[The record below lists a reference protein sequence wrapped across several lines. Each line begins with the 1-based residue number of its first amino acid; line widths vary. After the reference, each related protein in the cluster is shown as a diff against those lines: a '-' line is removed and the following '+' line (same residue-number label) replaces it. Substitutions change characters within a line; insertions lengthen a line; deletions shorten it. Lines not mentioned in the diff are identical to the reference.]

1 MITFLL
7 AILMNAYQAFAY
19 ERSLVRILYK
29 NKKKENVNF
38 SNVNTPKNMVKRV
51 IDASQPHDYTFLQRM
66 IEKFVLT
73 FCCCCRDT
81 HCYKE
86 RKKRNEAHIKMKN
99 RLSSEVDV

>member
-51 IDASQPHDYTFLQRM
+51 IDAS
-66 IEKFVLT
+66 
-73 FCCCCRDT
+73 
-81 HCYKE
+81 
-86 RKKRNEAHIKMKN
+86 
-99 RLSSEVDV
+99 